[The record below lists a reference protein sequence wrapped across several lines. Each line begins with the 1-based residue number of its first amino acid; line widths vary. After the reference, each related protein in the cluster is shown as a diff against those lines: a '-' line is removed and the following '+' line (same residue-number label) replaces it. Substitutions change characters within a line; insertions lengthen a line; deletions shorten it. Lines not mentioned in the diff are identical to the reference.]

1 MTGKP
6 PTWNSGQAL
15 YRLDH
20 HDDGS
25 GDLYA
30 EFPDGHEDLVISLN
44 PRGVREFRERF
55 ADARLR
61 PGEN

>member
-1 MTGKP
+1 MTTQP
-6 PTWNSGQAL
+6 PDWDSGPPL
-15 YRLDH
+15 FRLDH

-30 EFPDGHEDLVISLN
+30 EFPDGRQELVISLN

-55 ADARLR
+55 ANARIR
-61 PGEN
+61 PEEN